1 MSTSMSNRRRGVML
15 IAGAALLWSTGGIGI
30 KSLPEAPL
38 TVTFYRSLVASMALL
53 LLYRGNLWRRRRWRF
68 SPAFVVALISYAG
81 CLTTFVTATKWT
93 TAANAIFIQYAGVIW
108 VMLFAPLVVGEVLR
122 RIDVIAVAAALSGM
136 GLFFVGRFEMRG
148 MAGNGMAVLS
158 GIFFAALLLA
168 LRREHASSEAAI
180 TFGNLLTAAVLLPF
194 VASTLHISARSL
206 AILLFLG
213 VFQIA
218 FAYLLFVKGLAHVT
232 AVEASLTGMIEPV
245 ANPLWVFLIVGERP
259 SSFALA
265 GGAIVLGAISW
276 HTVKSARGEPE
287 LPPPD

>member
-1 MSTSMSNRRRGVML
+1 MNRRGGVLL
-15 IAGAALLWSTGGIGI
+15 IVGAALLWSTGGIGI
-30 KSLPEAPL
+30 KAIPVGPL
-38 TVTFYRSLVASMALL
+38 TVTFYRSLIASIALL
-53 LLYRGNLWRRRRWRF
+53 LLYRGKLWSRRQWRF
-68 SPAFVVALISYAG
+68 SPTFAVALISYAA

-108 VMLFAPLVVGEVLR
+108 VMLFAPMVVGEVLR
-122 RIDVIAVAAALSGM
+122 RIDVIAIIAALSGM
-136 GLFFVGRFEMRG
+136 ALFFVGHFEMRG

-168 LRREHASSEAAI
+168 MRREHASSEAAI

-194 VASTLHISARSL
+194 VVSTLRVSFRSF

-218 FAYLLFVKGLAHVT
+218 LAYVLFVKGLAHVA
-232 AVEASLTGMIEPV
+232 AVEASLTGMIEPI

-259 SSFALA
+259 SNFALA
-265 GGAIVLGAISW
+265 GGAIVLAAIGW
-276 HTVKSARGEPE
+276 HTVSSGRSDPE

>member
-1 MSTSMSNRRRGVML
+1 MSNRRRGVLL
-15 IAGAALLWSTGGIGI
+15 IVGAALLWSTGGIGI
-30 KSLPEAPL
+30 KALPEAPL
-38 TVTFYRSLVASMALL
+38 TVTFYRSLVASIALL
-53 LLYRGNLWRRRRWRF
+53 LLYRGNLWRRRQWRF
-68 SPAFVVALISYAG
+68 SPAFVVALISYAA

-194 VASTLHISARSL
+194 VASTLRISPRSM

-232 AVEASLTGMIEPV
+232 AVEASLTGMIEPI
-245 ANPLWVFLIVGERP
+245 ANPLWVFLFLGERP
-259 SSFALA
+259 SNFALA
-265 GGAIVLGAISW
+265 GGAIVLAAIGW
-276 HTVKSARGEPE
+276 HAVKSGRSGHE
-287 LPPPD
+287 LPAPD